1 MATEE
6 WDGGGYRNGTWKGI
20 IMIMMIIMI
29 VISRV

>member
-1 MATEE
+1 MATEK

-20 IMIMMIIMI
+20 IMIMMIII

>member
-20 IMIMMIIMI
+20 IMIMMIII